1 MYLKLNRTIK
11 TMKKILFA
19 AVLLFALV
27 GAPVQ
32 AQFSLEY
39 VPQFGMYLNQ
49 LCANG
54 GPMYQSIKR
63 RLDTIDTRKNIREQS
78 VPIITRQE
86 IQAFYREKEMI
97 QQLERNALNNQ
108 FNHLQA
114 RNYIMSQRCQD
125 AWKGLMRLGFAYAG
139 LAGRLENF
147 AAARPDAIR

>member
-1 MYLKLNRTIK
+1 
-11 TMKKILFA
+11 MKKILFA

-63 RLDTIDTRKNIREQS
+63 RLDTIDTGKNIREQS

-97 QQLERNALNNQ
+97 KQLERNALNNQ
-108 FNHLQA
+108 FNHLRA
-114 RNYIMSQRCQD
+114 GNYIMSQRCQD
-125 AWKGLMRLGFAYAG
+125 AWNGLMRLSFSYAG
-139 LAGRLENF
+139 MAGRLENF